1 MQKAKKI
8 KIYLGF
14 IYTTVILLFLWVF
27 FSNFSLN
34 DLTSYEFIKN
44 NMNYLYNIKE
54 KNYLILSLLF
64 IFFTVIWVFLLG
76 FASPIILLGG
86 FIFGKWIGTILVVFS
101 MSVGAT
107 LLYIFANYFFKDLI
121 IKKFSKKYIALN
133 NNFKKNEF
141 LFFLIYR
148 FIGGIP
154 FFLSNLLPILFNI
167 KLKNFFFGTLIGMTP
182 QLFVGVAL
190 ASGVEKIINENNTLP
205 SFFDILS
212 SKDIYYP
219 LLAFI
224 LLLIVGL
231 IIKKR
236 IYKK

>member
-1 MQKAKKI
+1 MQKTKKI

-14 IYTTVILLFLWVF
+14 VYTASILLFLWVF

-86 FIFGKWIGTILVVFS
+86 FIFGKWVGTILVVFS

-107 LLYIFANYFFKDLI
+107 LLYIFANYFLKDLI
-121 IKKFSKKYIALN
+121 VEKFSNKYISLN

-167 KLKNFFFGTLIGMTP
+167 KLKNFFFGTIIGMTP
-182 QLFVGVAL
+182 QLFVGVSL

-231 IIKKR
+231 IIKKS